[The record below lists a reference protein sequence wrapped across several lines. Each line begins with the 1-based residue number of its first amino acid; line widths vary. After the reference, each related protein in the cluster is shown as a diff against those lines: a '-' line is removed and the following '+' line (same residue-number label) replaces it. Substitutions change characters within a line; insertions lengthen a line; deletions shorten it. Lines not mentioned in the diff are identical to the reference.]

1 MSRNVYELLFNGNS
15 AAKTEPFLTVPGGLT
30 YTFGQLDR
38 RSAAIATVLSQ
49 LGLEPGDRVASQ
61 VAKSPDA
68 VALYLGC
75 LRGGFVF
82 VPLSSELGV
91 EDTGYY
97 LGDCEPKLFV
107 CNETDIDRLKPVADI
122 VGVDLVQT
130 LSPTSTGSLADAAN
144 EAHPLAPVCARS
156 ANDPAVIIYTAG
168 TTNRAKGA
176 IITHENLIANT
187 RALHA
192 IWRWRPGDVMLHTL
206 SISSA
211 FGLFVGIHTSLL
223 NSSEI
228 IFAPEF
234 SVDIA
239 ETYLPGSSVFM
250 ETPEHL
256 SELVSSEGFNSQTFA
271 KLRLLVSGNAYL
283 SVSTFADYL
292 DKADLGLTECYLATE
307 TGVIASNPPESE
319 RIGGSVGFALPNVS
333 MRIISPD
340 GNAQPAGE
348 IGEVQIKGPSLFA
361 GYWSNPEA
369 SDAAFTSDGYFHT
382 GDVGFVEPDGR
393 LTLAGRVNDMMS
405 VQGATV
411 YPREIEVVVESI
423 AGVRDVIAIGLPHPT
438 QGAAI
443 AVFVVSDPEVT
454 EEMVAETLENSID
467 KRKLP
472 QKYMFVADL
481 PKSALGVVQRTQIR
495 KKFADLFLD
504 GSI

>member
-1 MSRNVYELLFNGNS
+1 MSRNVYELLFSGSS

-38 RSAAIATVLSQ
+38 RSAAIATVLTQ

-61 VAKSPDA
+61 VTKSPDA

-82 VPLSSELGV
+82 VPLDSNLGV
-91 EDTGYY
+91 EDTGFY

-107 CNETDIDRLKPVADI
+107 CDEADADRLRPVADI
-122 VGVDLVQT
+122 VGVELVHT

-144 EAHPLAPVCARS
+144 EAHPLVPVCARKE
-156 ANDPAVIIYTAG
+156 NDPAVIIYTAG
-168 TTNRAKGA
+168 TTDRAKGA
-176 IITHENLIANT
+176 IVTHENLIANV

-206 SISSA
+206 SMASA

-234 SVDIA
+234 SVDLA
-239 ETYLPGSSVFM
+239 KVYLPECSVFM

-256 SELVSSEGFNSQTFA
+256 AELVSAPDFGSELLS

-283 SVSTFADYL
+283 SVSTFGDYL
-292 DKADLGLTECYLATE
+292 DKADIGLTECYLATE
-307 TGVIASNPPESE
+307 TGVISSNPPEAE
-319 RIGGSVGFALPNVS
+319 RIGGSVGFALPNIS

-340 GNAQPAGE
+340 GKAQPPGE
-348 IGEVQIKGPSLFA
+348 IGEVQIKGPSLFT

-369 SDAAFTSDGYFHT
+369 SEAAFTSDGYFHT

-393 LTLAGRVNDMMS
+393 LTLAGRVNDMMN
-405 VQGATV
+405 VQGTTV
-411 YPREIEVVVESI
+411 YPREIEVVVESVP
-423 AGVRDVIAIGLPHPT
+423 GVRDVIAIELPHPQ
-438 QGAAI
+438 QGKAI
-443 AVFVVSDPEVT
+443 AVFVVASPDVT
-454 EEMVAETLENSID
+454 EEMLVQALDKNID
-467 KRKLP
+467 SRKLP

-481 PKSALGVVQRTQIR
+481 PKSSLGVVQRTQIR
-495 KKFADLFLD
+495 KKFAELFLD
-504 GSI
+504 GSL